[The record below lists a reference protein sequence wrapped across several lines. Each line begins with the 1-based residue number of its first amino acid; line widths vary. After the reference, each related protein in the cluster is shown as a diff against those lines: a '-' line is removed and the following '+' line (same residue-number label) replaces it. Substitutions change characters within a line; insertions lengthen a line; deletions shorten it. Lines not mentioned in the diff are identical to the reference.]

1 MQRLVLSSRPSRAV
15 LFAATLVIN
24 LTALTLPMVA
34 RQIISRGQ
42 QNPYGST
49 VIVLVALVIA
59 AAAIEGLLKLNR
71 NLVIAHTD
79 RQFLTQRLHWLIDKV
94 VRARKLEFKSAAAA
108 SLDYASAI
116 YQLKGIAN
124 GELGLAKAEIA
135 FAPVILALLYV
146 ISWRSGLVV
155 TVFLVAL
162 AAYTWHAAHR
172 YSVIAENSR
181 EAVEHRFDMLFTI
194 LERMHLV
201 KALAVEPQM
210 VRVYEKAHGQA
221 MHNNLAMADS
231 AARLTHSNAIA
242 GMLLNIVLLFSCALA
257 AERGAM
263 NLAMVISTILL
274 SSRLMEPIQR
284 AVFIHIQGRDRASA
298 FAKIRKLEED
308 TRLDRPAATRSVFTT
323 LEEYRLDNVVV
334 ARAEEDERSAPP
346 AGLPAPHNVVIK
358 PGECIAISCANR
370 QEVRALMRTMAG
382 LEEPATGAVVVNG
395 QPLDTYGPADHNR
408 ILTYISAD
416 NRLFDGT
423 IQDNVTRFGEVTPE
437 AAYEVARLLGID
449 RRFDELPGGMQTP
462 VGDAAGGIVPPGLER
477 QIVLLRAL
485 SHRPRM
491 ILFDHGDQGL
501 DRDGYARLIS
511 FFSQIRGSATIII
524 ASEDANLT
532 SLADR
537 AFQLDR
543 GELRPCDPI
552 VPVSLP
558 YRSLVL

>member
-1 MQRLVLSSRPSRAV
+1 MQRLVLAGRPSQAV
-15 LFAATLVIN
+15 LFTATLVIN

-49 VIVLVALVIA
+49 VVVLVALVIA
-59 AAAIEGLLKLNR
+59 AAAIEGVLKLNR

-79 RQFLTQRLHWLIDKV
+79 RLFLTARLHWLIDKV
-94 VRARKLEFKSAAAA
+94 VRARKLDFKSAAAA
-108 SLDYASAI
+108 SLDFSAAI

-124 GELGLAKAEIA
+124 GELKLARAEIA
-135 FAPVILALLYV
+135 FAPVILALIYV

-155 TVFLVAL
+155 TVFLICL

-181 EAVEHRFDMLFTI
+181 EAIEHRFDMLFTI

-210 VRVYEKAHGQA
+210 VRIYEKAHGQA
-221 MHNNLAMADS
+221 MHNNLAMAGS

-274 SSRLMEPIQR
+274 SSRLMDPIQR
-284 AVFIHIQGRDRASA
+284 AVFIHIQGRDRESA
-298 FAKIRKLEED
+298 FAKIRQLDED
-308 TRLDRPAATRSVFTT
+308 TRLDMPVHTRSAFTT
-323 LEEYRLDNVVV
+323 LEEYRLENVVL
-334 ARAEEDERSAPP
+334 APGDGKAP
-346 AGLPAPHNVVIK
+346 VMPAPCSMTIR
-358 PGECIAISCANR
+358 PGECIAISSTSR
-370 QEVRALMRTMAG
+370 KDVSALMRAMAG
-382 LEEPATGAVVVNG
+382 LDDLAGGAVMVNG
-395 QPLDTYGPADHNR
+395 KPLDSYGPVDHNR
-408 ILTYISAD
+408 ILTYLSAD

-423 IQDNVTRFGEVTPE
+423 IQDNVTRFGEVTPD
-437 AAYEVARLLGID
+437 AAYEIARMLGID
-449 RRFDELPGGMQTP
+449 TRFDELPGGMQTP
-462 VGDAAGGIVPPGLER
+462 VGDSAGGIVPPGLER
-477 QIVLLRAL
+477 QIALLRGL

-511 FFSQIRGSATIII
+511 FFGQVRGAATIVI

-537 AFQLDR
+537 AFILGPD
-543 GELRPCDPI
+543 GLRACDPI

>member
-1 MQRLVLSSRPSRAV
+1 
-15 LFAATLVIN
+15 
-24 LTALTLPMVA
+24 MVA

-59 AAAIEGLLKLNR
+59 AAAVEGILKLNR
-71 NLVIAHTD
+71 SLVIAHTD
-79 RQFLTQRLHWLIDKV
+79 RLFLTQRLHWLIDRV

-108 SLDYASAI
+108 SLDYSGAI

-124 GELGLAKAEIA
+124 GELQLAKAEIA
-135 FAPVILALLYV
+135 FAPVILLLLYV
-146 ISWRSGLVV
+146 ISWRSGIVV
-155 TVFLVAL
+155 TIFLACL
-162 AAYTWHAAHR
+162 AAYTWAAAHR

-181 EAVEHRFDMLFTI
+181 DAIEHRFDMLFTI

-201 KALAVEPQM
+201 KALAVEPAM

-221 MHNNLAMADS
+221 MRNNLALADS

-284 AVFIHIQGRDRASA
+284 AVFIHIQGRDRDSA
-298 FAKIRKLEED
+298 FAKIRKLDQE
-308 TRLDRPAATRSVFTT
+308 TRLDHPAKMRSIFTT
-323 LEEYRLDNVVV
+323 LNEYRLDDVVLTGDGKQGPV
-334 ARAEEDERSAPP
+334 
-346 AGLPAPHNVVIK
+346 GLATPYSLTIQ
-358 PGECIAISCANR
+358 PGECIAISSTSR
-370 QEVRALMRTMAG
+370 KDVRALMRAMAG
-382 LEEPATGAVVVNG
+382 LDELAAGAVVVNG
-395 QPLDTYGPADHNR
+395 QPLDSYGPADRNL
-408 ILTYISAD
+408 IMTYLSAD

-423 IQDNVTRFGEVTPE
+423 IQDNITRFGEVTPE

-449 RRFDELPGGMQTP
+449 KRFDELPGGMQTP
-462 VGDAAGGIVPPGLER
+462 VGDSAGGIVPPGLER
-477 QIVLLRAL
+477 QIALLRGL

-501 DRDGYARLIS
+501 DRDGYAKLIG
-511 FFSQIRGSATIII
+511 FFSQIRGSATIVI

-537 AFQLDR
+537 AFQLEA
-543 GELRPCDPI
+543 GALRPCDPI

>member
-1 MQRLVLSSRPSRAV
+1 V
-15 LFAATLVIN
+15 LFGATLVIN

-59 AAAIEGLLKLNR
+59 AAAIEGVLKLNR

-79 RQFLTQRLHWLIDKV
+79 RLFLTQRLHWLIDKV

-108 SLDYASAI
+108 SLDYSSAI

-135 FAPVILALLYV
+135 FAPVILALIYV

-155 TVFLVAL
+155 TVFLISL
-162 AAYTWHAAHR
+162 AAYTWSAAHR
-172 YSVIAENSR
+172 YSVIAESSR

-274 SSRLMEPIQR
+274 ASRLMEPIQR
-284 AVFIHIQGRDRASA
+284 AVFIHIQGRDRDSA
-298 FAKIRKLEED
+298 FAKIRKLDED
-308 TRLDRPAATRSVFTT
+308 TRLDRPAAMRATFTT
-323 LEEYRLDNVVV
+323 LEEYRLDNLVV
-334 ARAEEDERSAPP
+334 AREGEDGATPMP
-346 AGLPAPHNVVIK
+346 QPHNVVIK
-358 PGECIAISCANR
+358 PGECVAISCADR
-370 QEVRALMRTMAG
+370 QAVRALMRTMAG
-382 LEEPATGAVVVNG
+382 LEDAASGAVVING
-395 QPLDTYGPADHNR
+395 QPLDSYGPADHNR
-408 ILTYISAD
+408 ILTYISSD

-462 VGDAAGGIVPPGLER
+462 VGDSAGGIVPPGLER

-537 AFQLDR
+537 AFQLEN
-543 GELRPCDPI
+543 GALRPCDPI

>member
-1 MQRLVLSSRPSRAV
+1 MQRLVLSSRPSQAI

-49 VIVLVALVIA
+49 VVVLVALVIA

-79 RQFLTQRLHWLIDKV
+79 RRFLTQRLHWLIDRV
-94 VRARKLEFKSAAAA
+94 VRTRKLEFKSAAAA
-108 SLDYASAI
+108 SLDYSGAI

-124 GELGLAKAEIA
+124 GELQLAKAEIA
-135 FAPVILALLYV
+135 FAPVILLLIYV

-155 TVFLVAL
+155 TLFLICL
-162 AAYTWHAAHR
+162 AAYTWAAAHR

-181 EAVEHRFDMLFTI
+181 DAIEHRFDMLFTI

-201 KALAVEPQM
+201 KAMAVEPQM

-221 MHNNLAMADS
+221 MHNNLALAGS

-242 GMLLNIVLLFSCALA
+242 GMLLNIVLLFSCAIA

-284 AVFIHIQGRDRASA
+284 AVFIHIQGRDRDSA
-298 FAKIRKLEED
+298 LVKIRKLDED
-308 TRLDRPAATRSVFTT
+308 TRLDMPAKTQATFTQLT
-323 LEEYRLDNVVV
+323 EYRLDNVMLM
-334 ARAEEDERSAPP
+334 REDEAGASHAPYSMT
-346 AGLPAPHNVVIK
+346 IS
-358 PGECIAISCANR
+358 PGECIAISSTSR
-370 QEVRALMRTMAG
+370 KDVRALMRAMAG
-382 LEEPATGAVVVNG
+382 LDEVASGAVVVNG
-395 QPLDTYGPADHNR
+395 QSLDAYGPADRNR
-408 ILTYISAD
+408 ILTYLSAD

-477 QIVLLRAL
+477 QISLLRGL

-501 DRDGYARLIS
+501 DRDGYAKLIS
-511 FFSQIRGSATIII
+511 FFGQVRGTATIII

-537 AFQLDR
+537 AFQLDA
-543 GELRPCDPI
+543 GALRPCDPI

>member
-1 MQRLVLSSRPSRAV
+1 MQRLVLASRPSQAV
-15 LFAATLVIN
+15 LFTATLVIN

-49 VIVLVALVIA
+49 VVVLVALVIA
-59 AAAIEGLLKLNR
+59 AAAIEGVLKLNR

-79 RQFLTQRLHWLIDKV
+79 RLFLTQRLHWLIDKV
-94 VRARKLEFKSAAAA
+94 VRARKLDFKSAAAA
-108 SLDYASAI
+108 SLDFSGAI

-135 FAPVILALLYV
+135 FAPVILALIYV

-155 TVFLVAL
+155 TVFLAGL
-162 AAYTWHAAHR
+162 ATYTWLAAHR

-181 EAVEHRFDMLFTI
+181 EAIEHRFDMLFTI

-221 MHNNLAMADS
+221 MHNNLAMAGS
-231 AARLTHSNAIA
+231 AAKLTHSNAIA

-284 AVFIHIQGRDRASA
+284 AVFIHIQGRDRDSA
-298 FAKIRKLEED
+298 FAKIRKLDED
-308 TRLDRPAATRSVFTT
+308 TRLDMPVHTRSVFTT
-323 LEEYRLDNVVV
+323 LEEYRLENVVLTPEDGAAPV
-334 ARAEEDERSAPP
+334 AM
-346 AGLPAPHNVVIK
+346 PAPCSMTIQ
-358 PGECIAISCANR
+358 PGECIAISSTSR
-370 QEVRALMRTMAG
+370 KDVRALMRAMAG
-382 LEEPATGAVVVNG
+382 LDEVSGGAVMVNG
-395 QPLDTYGPADHNR
+395 KPLDTYGPADHNR
-408 ILTYISAD
+408 ILTYLSAD

-437 AAYEVARLLGID
+437 AAYEVARLMGID
-449 RRFDELPGGMQTP
+449 KRFDELPGGMQTP
-462 VGDAAGGIVPPGLER
+462 VGDSAGGIVPPGLER
-477 QIVLLRAL
+477 QIALLRGL

-511 FFSQIRGSATIII
+511 FFGQIRGTATIVI

-537 AFQLDR
+537 AFILEAE
-543 GELRPCDPI
+543 GLRSCDPI
-552 VPVSLP
+552 VPVGLP

>member
-1 MQRLVLSSRPSRAV
+1 MQRLVLSSRSSQTV
-15 LFAATLVIN
+15 LFTATLVIN

-49 VIVLVALVIA
+49 VVVLVALVIA
-59 AAAIEGLLKLNR
+59 AAAIEGVLKLNR

-79 RQFLTQRLHWLIDKV
+79 RLFLTQRLHWLIDKV

-108 SLDYASAI
+108 SLDYSSAI

-124 GELGLAKAEIA
+124 GELNLAKAEIA
-135 FAPVILALLYV
+135 FAPVILALIYV

-155 TVFLVAL
+155 TVFLACL
-162 AAYTWHAAHR
+162 AGYTWSAAHR

-181 EAVEHRFDMLFTI
+181 EAIEHRFDMLFTI

-284 AVFIHIQGRDRASA
+284 AVFIHIQGRDRDSA
-298 FAKIRKLEED
+298 FAKIRKLDED
-308 TRLDRPAATRSVFTT
+308 TRLDRPAGTRSTFTT
-323 LEEYRLDNVVV
+323 LEDYRLDNLVV
-334 ARAEEDERSAPP
+334 ASDGDDSP
-346 AGLPAPHNVVIK
+346 AAVPVPHNVVIK
-358 PGECIAISCANR
+358 PGECVAISCADR
-370 QEVRALMRTMAG
+370 KAVRALMRTMAG
-382 LEEPATGAVVVNG
+382 LEEAASGAVVVNG
-395 QPLDTYGPADHNR
+395 QPLDSYGPSDHNR

-462 VGDAAGGIVPPGLER
+462 VGDSAGGIVPPGLER

-537 AFQLDR
+537 AFQLEA
-543 GELRPCDPI
+543 GTLRPCDPI